1 MRISAVSLRTES
13 LSHQGMPATMPA
25 STCRLSLPVRQSLLK
40 TERSQ
45 SASLQQR
52 SVSVETV
59 FGGVDFEYGG
69 LSMRLKVAGIVLGC
83 FGHELHP

>member
-1 MRISAVSLRTES
+1 MWISAVSLRTES
-13 LSHQGMPATMPA
+13 LSHQGMPATMA
-25 STCRLSLPVRQSLLK
+25 STCRLSLPVRHTSLLK

-52 SVSVETV
+52 SVSVETG

-69 LSMRLKVAGIVLGC
+69 LSMRLKVAGLVLGC